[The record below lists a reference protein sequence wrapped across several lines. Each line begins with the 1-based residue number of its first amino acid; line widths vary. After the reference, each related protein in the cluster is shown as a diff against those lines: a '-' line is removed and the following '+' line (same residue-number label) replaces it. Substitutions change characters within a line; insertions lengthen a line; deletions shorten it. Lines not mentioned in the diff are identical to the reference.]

1 MDHLSCAKKTLTR
14 LRQVVSSDSAMRIG
28 CIGMTTVDTLMF
40 TDRIPSENEDLG
52 RLQQVYQCL
61 GGKGMVTALTLFA
74 LGCDV
79 SLLTLIGNKQEIEGF
94 LPRYFDAG
102 YLLKALVGNNRT
114 WIPISI
120 AQGSVLFVF
129 SSPLIQ
135 DAHSKVVRN
144 IRSFLENVEILY
156 LSTEY
161 MFVIREA
168 TTKASKLNLP
178 LVTNL
183 NAALLSD
190 PECSDPDV
198 VALSRL
204 GLNTWSEIS
213 VPNLQE
219 IVITRG
225 AHGGTVA
232 LRPFQDWQVY
242 SAHSVE
248 PVVCDVGAGDT
259 FNGGYLRAR
268 FVEGKSPYESC
279 AYAARVAGQKLSLAS
294 SSLFAGV
301 RTA

>member
-1 MDHLSCAKKTLTR
+1 
-14 LRQVVSSDSAMRIG
+14 MRIG
-28 CIGMTTVDTLMF
+28 CIGMTTVDTLLF

-94 LPRYFDAG
+94 LPRYFEAG
-102 YLLKALVGNNRT
+102 YLLRALVGNNRT
-114 WIPISI
+114 WIPISM

-135 DAHSKVVRN
+135 DAHSKVIRN

-198 VALSRL
+198 VDLVSVSHTLIMNERESKLALSKL
-204 GLNTWSEIS
+204 GFNTWSEIS

-225 AHGGTVA
+225 AHGGTVG
-232 LRPFQDWQVY
+232 LRPFEDWQVY
-242 SAHSVE
+242 SAHSVS
-248 PVVCDVGAGDT
+248 PIVCDVGAGDT

-268 FVEGKSPYESC
+268 FVDGKSPYESC
-279 AYAARVAGQKLSLAS
+279 TYAAQVAGQKLTLYS
-294 SSLFAGV
+294 SSLFTGV
-301 RTA
+301 RTV

>member
-1 MDHLSCAKKTLTR
+1 
-14 LRQVVSSDSAMRIG
+14 MRIG

-61 GGKGMVTALTLFA
+61 GGKGMITALTLFA

-102 YLLKALVGNNRT
+102 YLLKALVSNNRT
-114 WIPISI
+114 WIPIST

-129 SSPLIQ
+129 SSPLTQ
-135 DAHSKVVRN
+135 DAHSKVIGN
-144 IRSFLENVEILY
+144 IRSFLENTEILY

-168 TTKASKLNLP
+168 ATNASKLNLP

-190 PECSDPDV
+190 PECSDRDV
-198 VALSRL
+198 VDLVSVSHTLIMNERESKLALSRL
-204 GLNTWSEIS
+204 GLHLWSEIS
-213 VPNLQE
+213 GPNLQE
-219 IVITRG
+219 VVITRG
-225 AHGGTVA
+225 EHGGTVA

-259 FNGGYLRAR
+259 FNGGFLRAR

-279 AYAARVAGQKLSLAS
+279 AYAAQVAGQKLSLSS
-294 SSLFAGV
+294 SSLFSGV